1 MKEIST
7 KIIEPLKNGLET
19 DKVEVVQKQLGFF
32 GRRNVADKYYGN
44 YGTVTYE
51 EIDNFLNSQQTELDK
66 EIKTLNAIINT
77 GETGV
82 TINKGAKSDPDK
94 KVEQLS
100 EELNKL
106 SE

>member
-19 DKVEVVQKQLGFF
+19 DKVEVVQKQLGF
-32 GRRNVADKYYGN
+32 YYGN